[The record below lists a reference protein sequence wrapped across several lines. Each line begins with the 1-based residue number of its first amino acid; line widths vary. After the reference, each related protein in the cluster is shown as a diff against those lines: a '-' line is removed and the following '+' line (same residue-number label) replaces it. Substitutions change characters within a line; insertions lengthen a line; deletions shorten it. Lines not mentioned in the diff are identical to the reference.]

1 MAVLAAFTGLI
12 KQHAFRPADGFD
24 PSLADIAIIAGSV
37 TAVILIG
44 IWISRHRTVKNT
56 KFQPNNHAHTAAHT

>member
-1 MAVLAAFTGLI
+1 MMVAAALTGLI
-12 KQHAFRPADGFD
+12 KQYAFRPADGFD

-44 IWISRHRTVKNT
+44 IWISRHRRVKNT
-56 KFQPNNHAHTAAHT
+56 KFQP